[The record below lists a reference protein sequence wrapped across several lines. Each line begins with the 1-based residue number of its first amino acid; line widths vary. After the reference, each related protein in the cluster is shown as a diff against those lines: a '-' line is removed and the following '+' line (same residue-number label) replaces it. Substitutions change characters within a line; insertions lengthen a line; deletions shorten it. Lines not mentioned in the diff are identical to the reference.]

1 MANTEQSTGETVTVI
16 LFFVGLIFAIYYAN
30 YFHKKI
36 QANKQKMLE
45 IKSRSISEKISASQ
59 ESLNSGILEKVQIL
73 VDVNLAETR
82 ISQGVQSL
90 QIIDSGGVIV
100 ADNKGLA
107 FIGPHRRMTWN
118 WSKIVDIISN
128 RQSAKTFD
136 WFATWWENFTPEKK
150 SMQNVILPVSNR
162 QRNSGFQ
169 FQSDDIARTDVVNFI
184 EHFKARIKSKGTKTE
199 KKDKDGESNTNI
211 VINLNQT
218 IKDSV
223 VQGNLT
229 NFEQ

>member
-1 MANTEQSTGETVTVI
+1 MANTEQSTGETVAVI
-16 LFFVGLIFAIYYAN
+16 LFFVGLIITIYYAN

-36 QANKQKMLE
+36 QANKGKMLE

-59 ESLNSGILEKVQIL
+59 DSLNSGILEKVQIL

-90 QIIDSGGVIV
+90 RIIDSGGVIV

-128 RQSAKTFD
+128 RQPAKSFD
-136 WFATWWENFTPEKK
+136 WFATWWENFAPEKK

-169 FQSDDIARTDVVNFI
+169 FQSDDIARADVVNFI
-184 EHFKARIKSKGTKTE
+184 EHFKARIKSKGTKIE
-199 KKDKDGESNTNI
+199 KKDKDSEGNTNI

-229 NFEQ
+229 HFEK

>member
-1 MANTEQSTGETVTVI
+1 MANTEQSAGETVAVI
-16 LFFVGLIFAIYYAN
+16 LFFVGLIIVIYYAN

-36 QANKQKMLE
+36 QANKEKMLE
-45 IKSRSISEKISASQ
+45 INSRLISEKISSSQ
-59 ESLNSGILEKVQIL
+59 DSINSGIIEKVQIL

-90 QIIDSGGVIV
+90 EIIDSGGVIV
-100 ADNKGLA
+100 ADNKGLT

-118 WSKIVDIISN
+118 WSKIVEIISN
-128 RQSAKTFD
+128 RQPPKTFD

-169 FQSDDIARTDVVNFI
+169 FQSDDTARADVVNFI
-184 EHFKARIKSKGTKTE
+184 EYFKAKIKSTGTKIE
-199 KKDKDGESNTNI
+199 KKDKDAESNTNI

-218 IKDSV
+218 ITDSV

>member
-1 MANTEQSTGETVTVI
+1 MDR
-16 LFFVGLIFAIYYAN
+16 L
-30 YFHKKI
+30 
-36 QANKQKMLE
+36 
-45 IKSRSISEKISASQ
+45 ISEKISASQ

-150 SMQNVILPVSNR
+150 
-162 QRNSGFQ
+162 
-169 FQSDDIARTDVVNFI
+169 
-184 EHFKARIKSKGTKTE
+184 
-199 KKDKDGESNTNI
+199 DKDGESNTNI

>member
-16 LFFVGLIFAIYYAN
+16 LFFVGLIIAIYYAN

-36 QANKQKMLE
+36 HANKEKMLE
-45 IKSRSISEKISASQ
+45 IKSRSISEKISESQ
-59 ESLNSGILEKVQIL
+59 DSLNSGISEKVQIL

-82 ISQGVQSL
+82 ISQGIQSL

-128 RQSAKTFD
+128 RQPTKTFD
-136 WFATWWENFTPEKK
+136 WFATWWENFAPEKK

-169 FQSDDIARTDVVNFI
+169 FQSDDIARADVVNFI
-184 EHFKARIKSKGTKTE
+184 EHFKAKIESKGTKIE
-199 KKDKDGESNTNI
+199 KKHKDGNGNANI

-229 NFEQ
+229 NFEK